1 MKCFPI
7 FWIELLKMKI
17 YHKDV
22 WGFWIFARYS
32 FFLEDE
38 SEGLVEVTVD
48 KNTWVRYNVGDI
60 YEIS

>member
-1 MKCFPI
+1 
-7 FWIELLKMKI
+7 MKI

-38 SEGLVEVTVD
+38 LEGLIEVTVD
-48 KNTWVRYNVGDI
+48 KNTWMRYDVGDF